1 MACACNPYGDGHACE
16 RIADV
21 LEGKNTVPGYHN
33 SKKRP
38 ICMTLKKKD
47 ELLLVMKRII
57 PILLL
62 ALVLSSCVLPEGKRI
77 DIALFGGGG
86 LYWGQG
92 EREAKKFFPDNFEF
106 YIDPV
111 SGGHNYSFDTEVDEL
126 SAVVTVRFT
135 SGVLGGELFDFNLSI
150 MPGDAD
156 VCAAFMKAIE
166 KKILD
171 AASSLSVEPEITK
184 RDGYEQINYDFG
196 ATGIVYEIKYKI
208 DSGEINVRGNYLF

>member
-1 MACACNPYGDGHACE
+1 MNKFQMKST
-16 RIADV
+16 RQFI
-21 LEGKNTVPGYHN
+21 L
-33 SKKRP
+33 
-38 ICMTLKKKD
+38 IL
-47 ELLLVMKRII
+47 LLLV
-57 PILLL
+57 
-62 ALVLSSCVLPEGKRI
+62 LVLSSCVLPEGKRI
-77 DIALFGGGG
+77 DIAVFGGGG

-111 SGGHNYSFDTEVDEL
+111 SGGHNYSFDTEVEGL
-126 SAVVTVRFT
+126 SADVSVKFT
-135 SGVLGGELFDFNLSI
+135 SGNLSCFDFSV

-184 RDGYEQINYDFG
+184 RDEYEQINYDFG
-196 ATGIVYEIKYKI
+196 ATGIVYEIKYKT
-208 DSGEINVRGNYLF
+208 DSGEINVWGNYLF